1 MAPKLPPPART
12 KAVVLGPAWLDGDKA
27 SVAPVIGALV
37 KKPAPFGHI
46 YSSEFAEDATNK
58 ILRRPCP
65 GCCAAAVRRCTASGT
80 RDRTLRGL
88 LWPRLKV
95 QDGRWFILAKWCLAS
110 HAKPREISI
119 GKARLLS
126 GPVDLRG
133 ICLRRV

>member
-12 KAVVLGPAWLDGDKA
+12 KAVVLGPAWLDKDKA

-65 GCCAAAVRRCTASGT
+65 GCCAAPLRRCAADQGPANPGPGHE
-80 RDRTLRGL
+80 TLAES
-88 LWPRLKV
+88 PRLAMAAIE
-95 QDGRWFILAKWCLAS
+95 GSRWQ
-110 HAKPREISI
+110 PV
-119 GKARLLS
+119 LS
-126 GPVDLRG
+126 
-133 ICLRRV
+133 